1 MTPDTWSDPH
11 GGRLEFL
18 IQTLRDAGSR
28 TLDFY
33 TDAALAVDRK
43 ADDSPVTEADRQ
55 AEQLVRQRVQAEWGE
70 DGLLGEEFGTIE
82 GRSGYSWVVDPIDGT
97 KSFICG
103 VPLYSTLLA
112 LLHRGEPIAGGIFLP
127 ALDELTVAATGQ
139 GAWHRPAATALRR
152 QDGWQR
158 ARVSKRS
165 NLEQAIFVTSQTDL
179 FIERSMTEAYATL
192 ERKCFI
198 TRTWGDGYGYTLVAT
213 GRADLMV
220 DPVVSPWDVAPI
232 LPILQE
238 AGGQFTDWQGAA
250 TIRGGNGLGT
260 NGHVHRQV
268 LAVLAR

>member
-1 MTPDTWSDPH
+1 MTPERWTDQH

-18 IQTLRDAGSR
+18 LQTLRAAGTR

-33 TDAALAVDRK
+33 ADAALAVDRK

-55 AEQLVRQRVQAEWGE
+55 AEQLVRQRVQGEWGE

-82 GRSGYSWVVDPIDGT
+82 GSSGYSWIVDPIDGT

-112 LLHRGEPIAGGIFLP
+112 LLHRGEPVAGGIFLP

-139 GAWHRPAATALRR
+139 GAWHTPAAGGLQR
-152 QDGWQR
+152 QDGWQP
-158 ARVSKRS
+158 ARVSDRS
-165 NLEQAIFVTSQTDL
+165 TLGQAIFVTSQTDL
-179 FIERSMTEAYATL
+179 FTERGMTEAYATL
-192 ERKCFI
+192 ERTCSI

-238 AGGQFTDWQGAA
+238 AGGKFTDWQGDA

-260 NGHVHRQV
+260 NGHLHPQV
-268 LAVLAR
+268 LRVLAP